1 MVAVVK
7 LKRVVAI
14 VVLLGIGFWLA
25 SGLSE
30 IPFGQNKMVVGQ
42 LYLDNVRSQT
52 GAINTVTSV
61 IVNYRGL
68 DTLGEVTVLFI
79 ASTGVAAL
87 LWRDDTGRVAE
98 TEGSLILKTGS
109 KILYPL
115 ILLFGVYIFVH
126 GHLTPGGGFPGGA
139 VIATAFLMLYL
150 SHEDFDLDHGV
161 LEFFE
166 GAAGGLYVVV
176 GLIGLLVGGF
186 FLFDWIW
193 RIWSIGEVGSLLSAG
208 YIPVIY
214 TIIAVKVG
222 TELVGILDRM
232 IKEPEEDL

>member
-1 MVAVVK
+1 MVK
-7 LKRVVAI
+7 MKRVFAI
-14 VVLLGIGFWLA
+14 VILVGIGFWLA
-25 SGLSE
+25 NGLSE
-30 IPFGQNKMVVGQ
+30 IPFGHNKMIVGHY
-42 LYLDNVRSQT
+42 YLENVRAQT

-87 LWRDDTGRVAE
+87 LWREDTGRVAE

-150 SHEDFDLDHGV
+150 SYEEFDLSHKL
-161 LEFFE
+161 LEMSE
-166 GAAGGLYVVV
+166 GTAGILYVSV
-176 GLIGLLVGGF
+176 GLIGLLIGGF

-193 RIWSIGEVGSLLSAG
+193 RVWEIGSVGNLVSAG
-208 YIPVIY
+208 YIPIIY
-214 TIIAVKVG
+214 IIIAVKVG
-222 TELVGILDRM
+222 TELIGILDRM
-232 IKEPEEDL
+232 IKEPKEDL